1 MVKIKRF
8 ASFIKHWSLW
18 INFAYYAVSFVY
30 AFWKDVLQRVAWL
43 FGFFFPYFSLVCI
56 PKIIMIFLKS
66 NKVLRIERRLFFCLK
81 LTYVKSWTTKIWY
94 TSNIGFCFFKI
105 FSFK

>member
-30 AFWKDVLQRVAWL
+30 AFWKDVFQCVAWL
-43 FGFFFPYFSLVCI
+43 FRFFFPYFSLICI

-66 NKVLRIERRLFFCLK
+66 YEVFRVERRLFFCLK
-81 LTYVKSWTTKIWY
+81 LTDIKSRATKIWY
-94 TSNIGFCFFKI
+94 ASNIGFSFF
-105 FSFK
+105 